1 MRSIGLERFSSI
13 NSHTIYK
20 AKTETPKTDK
30 SIFEK
35 KNTSSLPDNVV
46 RKIKEMAQDGAAK
59 GVYMGKDYISY
70 INSYKKQH
78 VSPDRSR
85 LISLMTPRLMNA
97 TYTNGLPFFFK
108 ITGLPFTGQMC
119 VGATGSS
126 MFIYDKNGEEVLS
139 YSTNA
144 GWAERQTR
152 AETQFYNETTAIYYE
167 AYKAARAEMKTNPT
181 QNYSRV
187 ASSNFDIK
195 V

>member
-1 MRSIGLERFSSI
+1 MIAHFGGLDRFSSI
-13 NSHTIYK
+13 NSHATHK
-20 AKTETPKTDK
+20 AKADK

-46 RKIKEMAQDGAAK
+46 RRIKEMAQDGAEK

-139 YSTNA
+139 YGTNA

-152 AETQFYNETTAIYYE
+152 AEAQFYDETTEIYYE
-167 AYKAARAEMKTNPT
+167 AYKAARAEMKTNQA
-181 QNYSRV
+181 QNYSRA
-187 ASSNFDIK
+187 ASSSFDLK
-195 V
+195 M